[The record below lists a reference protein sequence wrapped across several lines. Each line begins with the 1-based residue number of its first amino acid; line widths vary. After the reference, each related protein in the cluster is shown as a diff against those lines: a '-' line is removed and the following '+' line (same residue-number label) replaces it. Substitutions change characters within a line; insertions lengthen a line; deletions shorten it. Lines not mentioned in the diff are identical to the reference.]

1 MNKSREHRAQ
11 KKQAEIKQRGPY
23 SCIVLAVADIKNQ
36 REGCTVCAF
45 ATWGSRRCKARN
57 QARNLTA
64 IFVE

>member
-23 SCIVLAVADIKNQ
+23 SCIVLAVAEIELE
-36 REGCTVCAF
+36 REGCTWGAF

-64 IFVE
+64 ILVE